1 MLRLA
6 EFGLFVLPFGLY
18 VAWVFASKRARPVV
32 FWGALVVLVTLLGCV
47 VWYGL
52 AHSLDKTVQY
62 VPAHVEDGR
71 IVAGHGEAVDPA
83 TRPVVPRP
91 NVLRPN
97 VLRPNVLGPG
107 VLGPG
112 VP

>member
-18 VAWVFASKRARPVV
+18 VAWVFASKRARPAV
-32 FWGALVVLVTLLGCV
+32 FWGALVVLAALVGCV
-47 VWYGL
+47 VWYGM
-52 AHSLDKTVQY
+52 ARSLDKTAHY

-83 TRPVVPRP
+83 RRP
-91 NVLRPN
+91 NVARPN
-97 VLRPNVLGPG
+97 AP
-107 VLGPG
+107 
-112 VP
+112 